1 MSVEKTKAA
10 PEPISKERLRLWLKL
25 LKSSSM
31 IEDEIRRRLRREFA
45 STLPRFDVMS
55 ALSRNSE
62 GLKMSQISELLRVS
76 NGNITG
82 IVDKLGEEGLA
93 LRVAVPGDRRA
104 SLVRLTPKGLEEFA
118 CQAEAH
124 ETWINDMLGDLD
136 ARDVD
141 GMNTRLDRLVEAL
154 GVEIPPLRVFVSSN
168 LPLGSGLS
176 SSAALEVATLRALR
190 QLLGPVA
197 RHRRRLTGGR
207 GTQRRDTHHVSKH

>member
-1 MSVEKTKAA
+1 MIAGNPRTD
-10 PEPISKERLRLWLKL
+10 PEPLSKERLRLWLKL

-55 ALSRNSE
+55 ALSRNPE

-118 CQAEAH
+118 RQAEAH

-154 GVEIPPLRVFVSSN
+154 EQQEI
-168 LPLGSGLS
+168 
-176 SSAALEVATLRALR
+176 
-190 QLLGPVA
+190 
-197 RHRRRLTGGR
+197 
-207 GTQRRDTHHVSKH
+207 